1 MGEGS
6 LDSPTCCT
14 NPYPIHRSHLIS
26 FLPSL
31 PAFEDLNPYEAP
43 GSSYAS
49 QPSNPL
55 NMESLSISGASY
67 PSNEQQQPPYT
78 YAPSMPTFGQVSQQS
93 MPPSMP
99 QPMQGYRQV
108 WYSVSLGHRGSLL
121 HSTRV
126 GIRHSFEQMMQQIL
140 LDRGGHFTI
149 LLCLINLLRHFSQ
162 RSVLLQQCDLL
173 IKSASP
179 THSVLCTGDHSKLL
193 PKE

>member
-1 MGEGS
+1 MGEGVLGS
-6 LDSPTCCT
+6 LTCCT
-14 NPYPIHRSHLIS
+14 NPCSMRRSHSIS

-31 PAFEDLNPYEAP
+31 PAFEDLNPYEAT

-55 NMESLSISGASY
+55 NMDSLSISGASY

-78 YAPSMPTFGQVSQQS
+78 YAPSLPTFGQVSQQS
-93 MPPSMP
+93 MPQSMP
-99 QPMQGYRQV
+99 QPMQAYRQV

-126 GIRHSFEQMMQQIL
+126 GIRHSFEQMMQQSL

-149 LLCLINLLRHFSQ
+149 PLCLITFIMSFAQ
-162 RSVLLQQCDLL
+162 RSVLLQ
-173 IKSASP
+173 
-179 THSVLCTGDHSKLL
+179 TV
-193 PKE
+193 

>member
-1 MGEGS
+1 MGEGVLGS
-6 LDSPTCCT
+6 LTCCT
-14 NPYPIHRSHLIS
+14 NPCSMRRSHSIS

-31 PAFEDLNPYEAP
+31 PAFEDLNPYEAT

-55 NMESLSISGASY
+55 NMDSLSISGASY

-78 YAPSMPTFGQVSQQS
+78 YAPSLPTFGQVSQQS
-93 MPPSMP
+93 MPQSMP
-99 QPMQGYRQV
+99 QPMQAYRQV

-149 LLCLINLLRHFSQ
+149 LLCLITFITSFAQ
-162 RSVLLQQCDLL
+162 RSVLLQ
-173 IKSASP
+173 
-179 THSVLCTGDHSKLL
+179 TV
-193 PKE
+193 